1 MWNLIS
7 GVCVDRIDWRRVRR
21 RQDCQAKKE
30 KNKAQFGF
38 KAHPYTPWLTAQ
50 SFSFASILKVQLFLK
65 FLPKRVQSPLFNYP
79 LEAFPLLTPT
89 SM

>member
-7 GVCVDRIDWRRVRR
+7 EVCVDRIDWRRVRR

-50 SFSFASILKVQLFLK
+50 SFLFASILKVQLFLK
-65 FLPKRVQSPLFNYP
+65 FLPKRVLYCCYLCTFVKLVMRNKDIQ
-79 LEAFPLLTPT
+79 
-89 SM
+89 